1 MAEVKICSYLL
12 ALTLGFTTTTAC
24 AQQTYIPVL
33 LNLSTLLDFNPVK
46 GPVKTIDSVGTDD
59 KGNEVYTLHM
69 VLSAEGCVQ
78 TLRRDDKSNISHMN
92 LAKEEKSL
100 KGTFNG
106 QPVAYGLDDR
116 CNLTSRDDSDGHL
129 DYKTNAQGLLG
140 ETMLRTLKIT
150 DHFYDTDGNIKKVQY
165 YSGDLVASSTSIR
178 YPDSVNKPLDYT
190 MVNESALDARFNFT
204 AVSECQYDERQVP
217 VLCHVKVTPANS
229 GNALTHMTVATRAS
243 FY

>member
-12 ALTLGFTTTTAC
+12 ALSLGLTTTVAC

-33 LNLSTLLDFNPVK
+33 LNLSTLLDFNPIK
-46 GPVKTIDSVGTDD
+46 GHVKTIDSTGTDD
-59 KGNEVYTLHM
+59 KGNEVYTLH
-69 VLSAEGCVQ
+69 VALSAEGCVQ
-78 TLRRDDKSNISHMN
+78 ALRRDGKSDNSHMN
-92 LAKEEKSL
+92 LAHEGKAL

-106 QPVAYGLDDR
+106 KPVAFGLDEK
-116 CNLTSRDDSDGHL
+116 CNLMSRDDSEGHL

-140 ETMLRTLKIT
+140 ETMLRTLKIA

-165 YSGDLVASSTSIR
+165 YSGDLVASSTSIH

-204 AVSECQYDERQVP
+204 AVSECQYDERLVP
-217 VLCHVKVTPANS
+217 VLCHFNVTPEKS
-229 GNALTHMTVATRAS
+229 GDAETHMTIATRAS

>member
-1 MAEVKICSYLL
+1 MKICSYLL
-12 ALTLGFTTTTAC
+12 ALMLGFTTTVAS
-24 AQQTYIPVL
+24 AQQTYMPVL

-46 GPVKTIDSVGTDD
+46 GHVKTIDSVGTDD
-59 KGNEVYTLHM
+59 KGNEVYTLRV

-78 TLRRDDKSNISHMN
+78 TLRHDGKSDNSHMN
-92 LAKEEKSL
+92 LVNEGKAL

-106 QPVAYGLDDR
+106 QPVAFGLDDK
-116 CNLTSRDDSDGHL
+116 CNLTSRDDSNGHL

-150 DHFYDTDGNIKKVQY
+150 DYFYDTDGNIKKVQY
-165 YSGDLVASSTSIR
+165 YSGDLVASSTSIH

-190 MVNESALDARFNFT
+190 LVNESALNARFNFT
-204 AVSECQYDERQVP
+204 AVSECRYDERQVP
-217 VLCHVKVTPANS
+217 VLCHLNVTPASSS
-229 GNALTHMTVATRAS
+229 GDVMTHMTVATRAS

>member
-12 ALTLGFTTTTAC
+12 ALSLGFTTTVAC

-33 LNLSTLLDFNPVK
+33 LNLSTLLDFNPIK
-46 GPVKTIDSVGTDD
+46 GHVKTMDSTGTDD
-59 KGNEVYTLHM
+59 KGNEVYTLH
-69 VLSAEGCVQ
+69 VALSAEGCVQ
-78 TLRRDDKSNISHMN
+78 ALRRDGKSDNSHMN
-92 LAKEEKSL
+92 LVHEGKAL

-106 QPVAYGLDDR
+106 KPVAFGLDEK
-116 CNLTSRDDSDGHL
+116 CNLMSRDDSEGHL

-165 YSGDLVASSTSIR
+165 YSGDLVASSTSIH

-204 AVSECQYDERQVP
+204 AVSECQYDERKVP
-217 VLCHVKVTPANS
+217 VLCHFNVTPAK
-229 GNALTHMTVATRAS
+229 GGDAVTHMTIATRAS